1 MENIENIENME
12 KKILEHLLTVL
23 DTSRREDTPGGMSF
37 IDEKEI
43 MEIKNN
49 RTKFVEPDYHR
60 PWHKLNK
67 TQKMN
72 RLIIYTQKLTKDYS
86 LTIKEELQL
95 KQLIKSLFNI
105 DNIEDIE
112 YEEGQMVK
120 ILNLQRATEE
130 PYEFYL
136 ASIKSNKPT
145 ETITLENTM
154 TIPLSLSE
162 LLTVNA
168 PPPVSAEP
176 VKKKKLII
184 KRKVPVV

>member
-1 MENIENIENME
+1 M
-12 KKILEHLLTVL
+12 ILAHLLTLL
-23 DTSRREDTPGGMSF
+23 DTSQEDVVGMSY

-49 RTKFVEPDYHR
+49 RAKSVEPDYHR
-60 PWHKLNK
+60 PWHKLTK

-72 RLIIYTQKLTKDYS
+72 RLIMYTQKLTKEYS
-86 LTIKEELQL
+86 LNIKEELQL

-105 DNIEDIE
+105 ENFKDIE
-112 YEEGQMVK
+112 YEDGQIVK

-136 ASIKSNKPT
+136 ASIISNKPK

-154 TIPLSLSE
+154 TVPLSLSE
-162 LLTVNA
+162 LLNVNT
-168 PPPVSAEP
+168 PVP
-176 VKKKKLII
+176 VKKKKLVI
-184 KRKVPVV
+184 KRKVPLL